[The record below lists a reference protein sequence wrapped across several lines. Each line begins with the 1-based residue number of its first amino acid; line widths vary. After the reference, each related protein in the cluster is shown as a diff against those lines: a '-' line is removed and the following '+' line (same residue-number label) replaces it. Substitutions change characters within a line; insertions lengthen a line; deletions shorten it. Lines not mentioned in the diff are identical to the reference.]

1 MILNA
6 ISIVQ
11 YLIQIKNEIII
22 HVNVNVKIIVR
33 AKKIIGEILALAYNK
48 KYLKSTSTTEFY
60 EIISA
65 MDIVSTQN
73 TNFTTTP
80 AINCHSIKVKDC
92 YILHTVY

>member
-33 AKKIIGEILALAYNK
+33 AKKIIGGILALAYNK
-48 KYLKSTSTTEFY
+48 KNLKSTSAIEFY

-65 MDIVSTQN
+65 MDIVSIQN
-73 TNFTTTP
+73 TNVTSTP